1 VIASVVLLAATVV
14 PIECAVVEGV
24 VDDAWLDAQVLAAN
38 RIFEPAKLRFVRRPK
53 RTLPAKHAHLV
64 TRADRTALGDEMKP
78 KVVNCFIVGTLMD
91 IHTAGRPRQGVHW
104 RPRGHKKTPRGA
116 HYVIVAA
123 YAGKTVLAHEL
134 GHFFGNRVHPKTKG
148 NIMSYNRGDQPPFFD
163 AGQLKKIGR
172 FLRRFLRSGE
182 LAKQSETP

>member
-1 VIASVVLLAATVV
+1 MAGA
-14 PIECAVVEGV
+14 
-24 VDDAWLDAQVLAAN
+24 
-38 RIFEPAKLRFVRRPK
+38 K

-64 TRADRTALGDEMKP
+64 TRADRTALADEMKP
-78 KVVNCFIVGTLMD
+78 KVVNCFVVGTLMD
-91 IHTAGRPRQGVHW
+91 IHTPGLACQGVHW
-104 RPRGHKKTPRGA
+104 RPRGHKKAPSGA

-134 GHFFGNRVHPKTKG
+134 GHFFGNRTHPKTKD

-182 LAKQSETP
+182 LSKQSETAE